1 MPPASLLSLE
11 PLSIL
16 LLVLVVG
23 IALAVLPY
31 AHRSLR
37 GDRHG
42 VGVTVAIGGMLAAT
56 DLIALAAQPWL
67 VALAW
72 SAATIATLVAL
83 RLGGGAAAVR
93 RAAPWLVV
101 GDLALWAAVAAIAT
115 GGRTDLAAVLLV
127 VAAGIRC
134 AAPPAHGWLVDSLHA
149 PTPVSSA
156 LHGGIV
162 NGGGILLI
170 SQFALLQ
177 QSPLALGLLGLLAAV
192 AVVAGTIGA
201 LVRTD
206 VKGRLVLST
215 VAQMGFMLLCIALGL
230 TAAAAL
236 HLVAHGFYKSALFLG
251 SSDGID
257 RRAADRRAPAVIRLS
272 PAGRRGR
279 MLVGALPAVLALVV
293 TALALYPGG
302 RGLPEALLLLVM
314 AAAIA
319 TAGYRAALAAR
330 TLPHALVVGALAAGA
345 ATAFAAVTSALTGLL
360 ALPSFVDSAA
370 GGGVVPL
377 VLAVLALSAL
387 AAVAALRGLAPTGR
401 LALRILALG
410 HCLGGSGAGRAP
422 RTGAA
427 RPARTARSL
436 DPIGASA

>member
-1 MPPASLLSLE
+1 MPPAPPISLE
-11 PLSIL
+11 PLSVL
-16 LLVLVVG
+16 LLVLVAG

-37 GDRHG
+37 GDRRG
-42 VGVTVAIGGMLAAT
+42 RSTTVAIAAMLVSTAVLAVA
-56 DLIALAAQPWL
+56 DAPWLIAA
-67 VALAW
+67 AW
-72 SAATIATLVAL
+72 SAATLATLAAL
-83 RLGGGAAAVR
+83 GLGGGAAAVR
-93 RAAPWLVV
+93 RAAPWLVI
-101 GDLALWAAVAAIAT
+101 GDLALWGAVAAIAA
-115 GGRTDLAAVLLV
+115 GGRGDLAAVLLV

-149 PTPVSSA
+149 PTPVSAA

-162 NGGGILLI
+162 NGGGILLL
-170 SQFALLQ
+170 SQLPVLQ
-177 QSPLALGLLGLLAAV
+177 ASPLALGLLAALAAV

-215 VAQMGFMLLCIALGL
+215 VAQMGFMLLCLALGL
-230 TAAAAL
+230 AAAAAL

-257 RRAADRRAPAVIRLS
+257 RRAADRRAPAALRLTA
-272 PAGRRGR
+272 AGRRVR

-314 AAAIA
+314 AAAVA

-330 TLPHALVVGALAAGA
+330 TLPHALGVGALAAAG
-345 ATAFAAVTSALTGLL
+345 ATAFAALTSALSGAL
-360 ALPSFVDSAA
+360 ALPSGGAAA
-370 GGGVVPL
+370 GGAAVPL
-377 VLAVLALSAL
+377 VLAVLTIAALAGL
-387 AAVAALRGLAPTGR
+387 AAVRGTAPSGR
-401 LALRILALG
+401 LGLRILALG
-410 HCLGGSGAGRAP
+410 HRLGGPGLVGRP
-422 RTGAA
+422 RS
-427 RPARTARSL
+427 RPAASRTAGSRF
-436 DPIGASA
+436 PIGASA

>member
-1 MPPASLLSLE
+1 MPSAPLLSLE
-11 PLSIL
+11 PLSVL
-16 LLVLVVG
+16 LLVLVGG

-42 VGVTVAIGGMLAAT
+42 VAVTVALAGMLSATALLAVAAR
-56 DLIALAAQPWL
+56 PWL

-72 SAATIATLVAL
+72 SAATLATLTAL
-83 RLGGGAAAVR
+83 RLGGGPSAVR
-93 RAAPWLVV
+93 RALPWLLV
-101 GDLALWAAVAAIAT
+101 GDLALWGAVAAIAA
-115 GGRTDLAAVLLV
+115 GGRADLAAVLLV

-149 PTPVSSA
+149 PTPVSAA

-162 NGGGILLI
+162 NGGGILLL
-170 SQFALLQ
+170 SQLPVLQ
-177 QSPLALGLLGLLAAV
+177 RSPLALALLAALAAV

-230 TAAAAL
+230 HAAAAL

-257 RRAADRRAPAVIRLS
+257 RRAADRRAPAPIRLS
-272 PAGRRGR
+272 TAGRRGR

-302 RGLPEALLLLVM
+302 RGLPEALLLLV
-314 AAAIA
+314 AATAIA
-319 TAGYRAALAAR
+319 TAGSRAALAVR
-330 TLPHALVVGALAAGA
+330 SLPHALGVGALAALA
-345 ATAFAAVTSALTGLL
+345 AAAFAALTSALSGAL
-360 ALPSFVDSAA
+360 ALPSGDAA
-370 GGGVVPL
+370 IGGSTVPL
-377 VLAVLALSAL
+377 VLAALALSAL
-387 AAVAALRGLAPTGR
+387 AAIAAVRGTAPTGR

-410 HCLGGSGAGRAP
+410 HRLGGP
-422 RTGAA
+422 RTRRLHRPGAA
-427 RPARTARSL
+427 RPARTARAL